1 MVPVAMPSRM
11 TTGGCPTGLRSW
23 AAVRRLVAPEDPG
36 YGGPIVRVLLMSPV
50 DGVDP
55 PGGDIAYT
63 ESLLARPPDGV
74 TYTTYTDALA
84 GGTLVERGR
93 RPRHGAIRATDVVT
107 LGARV
112 VEHGLRRSG
121 LLYRE
126 PYRYLTVDPD
136 AFDLVHA
143 HLFPVRLLGPQLPL
157 VTSSG
162 LPLTVLYEDRFGWS
176 RRHVHAATRAERLL
190 STVVG
195 TEVSWFP
202 PRRAAVTMVQ
212 SGHYRDRLVEAGAD
226 PGRVVTQA
234 LGIEGAAAAPRTGVP
249 RTIGFV
255 ATVFEEKGGPVVLAA
270 FRRLLADHPGARLL
284 VIGTP
289 PPTTDPGLPPGSVEW
304 LGTVTRDELLDT
316 VYPRID
322 VLALP
327 TRCDS
332 GTPYVVL
339 EALQRGVPVV
349 ASDLPWLDEGL
360 DGPGVRR
367 VPAEADP
374 VAAAFR
380 DLFDPGT
387 YAAASRAAVDLWS
400 GRYSMEVV
408 AAQIGAT
415 YRAALAAGTGPG
427 PRPGRP
433 GHGHVGPDAPR

>member
-1 MVPVAMPSRM
+1 
-11 TTGGCPTGLRSW
+11 
-23 AAVRRLVAPEDPG
+23 
-36 YGGPIVRVLLMSPV
+36 VRVLLMSPV
-50 DGVDP
+50 AGVDP

-74 TYTTYTDALA
+74 TYTTYVDALVE
-84 GGTLVERGR
+84 GSLVERGR
-93 RPRHGAIRATDVVT
+93 RPKHGSFHAGDLAV

-121 LLYRE
+121 LCYRE
-126 PYRYLTVDPD
+126 PYRYLTVAPG

-143 HLFPVRLLGPQLPL
+143 HLFAVRLLGSPIPL

-176 RRHVHAATRAERLL
+176 RRHVHAATRTERAL
-190 STVVG
+190 STVFG

-202 PRRAAVTMVQ
+202 PRRAACTMVQ
-212 SGHYRDRLVEAGAD
+212 SGHYRDRLVAAGAD
-226 PGRVVTQA
+226 PSRVVTQA
-234 LGIEGAAAAPRTGVP
+234 LGIEGAAGAPRAGPP

-255 ATVFEEKGGPVVLAA
+255 SSRFVGKGGPVLAGA
-270 FRRLLADHPGARLL
+270 FAELVTEYPDARLL
-284 VIGTP
+284 LIGSP
-289 PPTTDPGLPPGSVEW
+289 PERLAVDLPQGSVEW
-304 LGTVTRDELLDT
+304 LGEVPRQELLDT

-360 DGPGVRR
+360 AGPGVRR
-367 VPAEADP
+367 VPAESGP
-374 VAAAFR
+374 VAGALR
-380 DLFDPGT
+380 ELFDPGT
-387 YAAASRAAVDLWS
+387 YATASRAAVDLWS
-400 GRYSMEVV
+400 SRYSMDVV

-415 YRAALAAGTGPG
+415 YRAALAAGAVPG
-427 PRPGRP
+427 RRSDPRPDDRTVP
-433 GHGHVGPDAPR
+433 AADR